1 MKTLLKVETEDDKN
15 YNISCDEGVTVT
27 EVIYAAAIAGRAL
40 LKANFFD
47 SPIAIEAMFHKYLTS
62 DEFNEVEEE
71 EDVSDTG
78 TTEQV

>member
-15 YNISCDEGVTVT
+15 YNVSCDEGVTVT
-27 EVIYAAAIAGRAL
+27 EVIYAAAITGRAL

-62 DEFNEVEEE
+62 DEYNEVEEE

>member
-15 YNISCDEGVTVT
+15 YNVTCDEGVTVT

-40 LKANFFD
+40 LKGNFFD
-47 SPIAIEAMFHKYLTS
+47 SPIAIEALFHKYLTS
-62 DEFNEVEEE
+62 DEYSEITED

-78 TTEQV
+78 TAE

>member
-15 YNISCDEGVTVT
+15 YNVSCGEGVTGT
-27 EVIYAAAIAGRAL
+27 EVIYVAAIAGRAL

-62 DEFNEVEEE
+62 DEYNEVEEE

>member
-15 YNISCDEGVTVT
+15 YNVSCDEGVTVT

-40 LKANFFD
+40 LKDNFFD
-47 SPIAIEAMFHKYLTS
+47 SPIAIEALFHKYLTS
-62 DEFNEVEEE
+62 DEYSEITED

-78 TTEQV
+78 TAE